1 MSDLSTFLIEDPRIS
16 KMETSVSMGV
26 KDGPASSIVQKYK
39 PNSNS
44 TASCLFNVNIPSENT
59 LVDPHLMVDATL
71 QFRTTV
77 VLAEGDVISAV
88 PAAFPLN
95 QALQS
100 ATLTIN
106 NSKVSVQSAEILNV
120 LTKQFHQRYL
130 SKNLQG
136 TPNFVDKYFGK
147 SADAYTARNN
157 AGSYW
162 SNVANAEKDSD
173 TVGRADCDCKI
184 TLFRDAAPAVAID
197 ILGKPHTAPNGG
209 TGDHTIHFVFKVR
222 EPIFGLPVSAL
233 QENMGGLVGVKQVE
247 FLLQWGEIKNCVNIH
262 ISKAANGVVPAFAFN
277 QGLNAGFDGSVETST
292 LLTESSALVMRYM
305 SLHPSQYAK
314 MKKRNVVP
322 FEEFIAYSVAEDRNQ
337 QAMNITSNVISLRQ
351 VPDKIYICIR
361 PQARDQKA
369 IYSNNLTFPINTLNI
384 TFNNVSGLLTDHSL
398 EDLYLM
404 SRRNGSEQTW
414 NEFRGLVKDE
424 TGEKLSLGSVVV
436 IDPTRDLGLS
446 DFLSAGSLGQYSFQA
461 TATSVGHSDAL
472 LPHTPATPAN
482 ANTSITKVE
491 LTVIA
496 SYSGVMIIENGSSQ
510 SMTGLLTKQSVLEAK
525 SKGSSNIDYEDVERV
540 SGGSIMKQGKS
551 AVKKY
556 LSKELHKGARALDGR
571 VDGAVDRVSSMGK
584 NFAHNKLSQFT

>member
-59 LVDPHLMVDATL
+59 LIDPHFMVDATL

-184 TLFRDAAPAVAID
+184 TLFRDAAPAAAID
-197 ILGKPHTAPNGG
+197 ILGKPHTAPAGG
-209 TGDHTIHFVFKVR
+209 VGAHTIHFEFKVR

-262 ISKAANGVVPAFAFN
+262 ISKAGAGVVPAFAFN
-277 QGLNAGFDGSVETST
+277 QG
-292 LLTESSALVMRYM
+292 
-305 SLHPSQYAK
+305 
-314 MKKRNVVP
+314 
-322 FEEFIAYSVAEDRNQ
+322 
-337 QAMNITSNVISLRQ
+337 
-351 VPDKIYICIR
+351 
-361 PQARDQKA
+361 
-369 IYSNNLTFPINTLNI
+369 
-384 TFNNVSGLLTDHSL
+384 
-398 EDLYLM
+398 
-404 SRRNGSEQTW
+404 
-414 NEFRGLVKDE
+414 
-424 TGEKLSLGSVVV
+424 
-436 IDPTRDLGLS
+436 
-446 DFLSAGSLGQYSFQA
+446 
-461 TATSVGHSDAL
+461 
-472 LPHTPATPAN
+472 
-482 ANTSITKVE
+482 
-491 LTVIA
+491 
-496 SYSGVMIIENGSSQ
+496 
-510 SMTGLLTKQSVLEAK
+510 
-525 SKGSSNIDYEDVERV
+525 
-540 SGGSIMKQGKS
+540 
-551 AVKKY
+551 
-556 LSKELHKGARALDGR
+556 
-571 VDGAVDRVSSMGK
+571 
-584 NFAHNKLSQFT
+584 

>member
-16 KMETSVSMGV
+16 KMESSVSMGV

-59 LVDPHLMVDATL
+59 VVDPHLLVDATIN
-71 QFRTTV
+71 FRCPVT
-77 VLAEGDVISAV
+77 LAQGDVISAV

-100 ATLTIN
+100 ATLTVN

-147 SADAYTARNN
+147 SADAFTARDN

-162 SNVANAEKDSD
+162 SNVASAEKDSD
-173 TVGRADCDCKI
+173 TVGRADCNCKI
-184 TLFRDAAPAVAID
+184 TLFRDAAPGVGID
-197 ILGKPHTAPNGG
+197 ILGKPHTVGAAPAVGA
-209 TGDHTIHFVFKVR
+209 HTILFEFKVR
-222 EPIFGLPVSAL
+222 EPIFGLPVTAL
-233 QENMGGLVGVKQVE
+233 QENIGGLVGVKQIE

-262 ISKAANGVVPAFAFN
+262 FEPAGAGVVPAFNFV
-277 QGLNAGFDGSVETST
+277 QGLSALGGRTASST
-292 LLTESSALVMRYM
+292 LLTDDSSLVMRYM

-322 FEEFIAYSVAEDRNQ
+322 FDEFTAYSVAQDRNQ
-337 QAMNITSNVISLRQ
+337 KSMSITSNVISLRQ
-351 VPDKIYICIR
+351 VPDKLYICIR
-361 PQARDQKA
+361 PQARDQKS
-369 IYSNNLTFPINTLNI
+369 IYSNNLSFPINQINI
-384 TFNNVSGLLTDHSL
+384 TFNNVSGLLTDHTI

-414 NEFRGLVKDE
+414 NEFRGLVKDAQ
-424 TGEKLSLGSVVV
+424 GEKLSVGSIVV
-436 IDPTRDLGLS
+436 IDPVRDLGLS

-461 TATSVGHSDAL
+461 TVASDGHDDAL
-472 LPHTPATPAN
+472 LPFTPATPAN

-510 SMTGLLTKQSVLEAK
+510 SMSGLLTKQSVLEAK

-556 LSKELHKGARALDGR
+556 LSKELTKGARALDGR
-571 VDGAVDRVSSMGK
+571 VDSSFDKVSSMGK

>member
-16 KMETSVSMGV
+16 KMETAVSMGV

-59 LVDPHLMVDATL
+59 LIDPHFMVDATL

-77 VLAEGDVISAV
+77 TLAVGDVISAV

-100 ATLTIN
+100 ATLSIN

-120 LTKQFHQRYL
+120 LTKQFHQKYL

-147 SADAYTARNN
+147 SADAYTARDN

-162 SNVANAEKDSD
+162 SNVASAEKDSD

-184 TLFRDAAPAVAID
+184 TLFRDAANNVAID
-197 ILGKPHTAPNGG
+197 ILGKPHTAATAGA
-209 TGDHTIHFVFKVR
+209 HTIHFEFKVR

-262 ISKAANGVVPAFAFN
+262 FAPAGAGVVPAFAFN
-277 QGLNAGFDGSVETST
+277 QGLNAGFAGSVETST

-369 IYSNNLTFPINTLNI
+369 IYSNNLAFPINTLNI
-384 TFNNVSGLLTDHSL
+384 TFNNVSGLLTDHTL

-414 NEFRGLVKDE
+414 NEFRGLVKDGA
-424 TGEKLSLGSVVV
+424 GEKLSLGSVVV

-461 TATSVGHSDAL
+461 TATSAGHSDAL
-472 LPHTPATPAN
+472 LPHTPATAAN

-556 LSKELHKGARALDGR
+556 LSKEITKGARALDGR
-571 VDGAVDRVSSMGK
+571 VDSSFDKGSSLGK
-584 NFAHNKLSQFT
+584 TFAHNKLSQFT